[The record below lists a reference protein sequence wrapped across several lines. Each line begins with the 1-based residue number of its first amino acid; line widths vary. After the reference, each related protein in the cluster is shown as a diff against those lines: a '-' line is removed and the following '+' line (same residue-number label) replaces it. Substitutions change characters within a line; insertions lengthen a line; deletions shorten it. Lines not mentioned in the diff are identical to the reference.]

1 MNDIPSKHSSDPYLS
16 DPDVVLML
24 EFQNG
29 SAKSF
34 EALLIKYYPRVLNFI
49 ARFGIDPHA
58 AEDLTQEVFLKVYN
72 YAPQYR
78 PRAKFQT
85 WLLTMVRN
93 AALNAIRDQRKNAF
107 SLDEERDTE
116 EGTIGH
122 QTAHPDQRNAREE
135 LIDRERAKAIQE
147 AIDALPENQ
156 RWAVLLKRYEHMSYE
171 EIAQTM
177 NCSQKAVKS
186 LLNRAKESLAV
197 SLAKLEKK
205 D

>member
-1 MNDIPSKHSSDPYLS
+1 MDEAHLHNPSDPYLS

-24 EFQNG
+24 EFQKG
-29 SAKSF
+29 SARSF

-49 ARFGIDPHA
+49 ARFGIDPHT

-93 AALNAIRDQRKNAF
+93 AALNAVRDQRKNAF
-107 SLDEERDTE
+107 SLDEGHETE
-116 EGTIGH
+116 EGAMGH
-122 QTAHPDQRNAREE
+122 QTAHPDQKNAREE
-135 LIDRERAKAIQE
+135 LIDREKAKAIQE
-147 AIDALPENQ
+147 AIHALPENQ
-156 RWAVLLKRYEHMSYE
+156 RWAVLLKRYENMSYE

-177 NCSQKAVKS
+177 NCSEKAVKS

-197 SLAKLEKK
+197 SLAKIDKK
-205 D
+205 E

>member
-1 MNDIPSKHSSDPYLS
+1 MNEVPSNNPTDLYLS

-58 AEDLTQEVFLKVYN
+58 AEDLTQDVFLKVYN
-72 YAPQYR
+72 CAAQYR

-93 AALNAIRDQRKNAF
+93 AALNALRDQRKNAF
-107 SLDEERDTE
+107 SLDQEHETE
-116 EGTIGH
+116 EGTMGH
-122 QTAHPDQRNAREE
+122 QTAHPDQKNAREE
-135 LIDRERAKAIQE
+135 MIGRERAKAIQE
-147 AIDALPENQ
+147 AINALPENQ
-156 RWAVLLKRYEHMSYE
+156 RWAVLLKRYEDMSYE

-177 NCSQKAVKS
+177 NCSVKAVKS
-186 LLNRAKESLAV
+186 LLNRAKESLSV
-197 SLAKLEKK
+197 SLAKLEKRE
-205 D
+205 

>member
-1 MNDIPSKHSSDPYLS
+1 
-16 DPDVVLML
+16 ML

-29 SAKSF
+29 SARSF
-34 EALLIKYYPRVLNFI
+34 EALMIKYYPRVLNFI

-72 YAPQYR
+72 YAAQYR

-107 SLDEERDTE
+107 SLDEDRETE
-116 EGTIGH
+116 EGTMGH
-122 QTAHPDQRNAREE
+122 QAAHPDQINAREE
-135 LIDRERAKAIQE
+135 LIGRERAKAVQD
-147 AIDALPENQ
+147 AIAALPENQ
-156 RWAVLLKRYEHMSYE
+156 RWAVLLKRYENMSYE

-177 NCSQKAVKS
+177 NCSEKAVKS
-186 LLNRAKESLAV
+186 LLNRAKESLAAN
-197 SLAKLEKK
+197 LAQLEKRE
-205 D
+205 